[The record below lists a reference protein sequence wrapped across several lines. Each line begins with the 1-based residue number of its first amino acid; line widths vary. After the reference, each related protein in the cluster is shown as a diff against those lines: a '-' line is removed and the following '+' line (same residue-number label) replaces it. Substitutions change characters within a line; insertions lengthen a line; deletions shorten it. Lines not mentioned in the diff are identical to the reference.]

1 MKRLFVPLIAALAV
15 FSGGAAALDAA
26 TALDLINRHELDG
39 VPATDATELCTLV
52 AAMFVLVTRDSPTVP
67 ADRKQ
72 MYVDTLAAWS
82 LATVKLKDPSAD
94 LAKAHAYVNGPEFRT
109 TLQSVGPAANPDAL
123 LMTSRRCYDK
133 QGELL

>member
-1 MKRLFVPLIAALAV
+1 MKHVLVPLLAVLAALP
-15 FSGGAAALDAA
+15 GGAVALDAA
-26 TALDLINRHELDG
+26 TALDLITRHELDG
-39 VPATDATELCTLV
+39 VPAADATELCTLV
-52 AAMFVLVTRDSPTVP
+52 
-67 ADRKQ
+67 
-72 MYVDTLAAWS
+72 AWS

-109 TLQSVGPAANPDAL
+109 TLQSVMPGANPDAL